1 MANVN
6 QLVRRKQNLRM
17 AVIAL
22 GRTMGGKLL
31 SGLGGATSMMIGAAG
46 AAQSAQ
52 LSYAK
57 GYYGSTDPSLD
68 NQIKAS
74 NNLAT
79 AGFASGIAGFKSISR
94 RFNATAQANGFVAML
109 TAFGS
114 NQGKDAGIT
123 IVNKEN
129 GKRIADMLL
138 GDKKDPDYKMD
149 ELGRVI
155 YYRSGGTTLEG
166 FKF

>member
-1 MANVN
+1 MQKVTTAPGLDAN
-6 QLVRRKQNLRM
+6 
-17 AVIAL
+17 
-22 GRTMGGKLL
+22 
-31 SGLGGATSMMIGAAG
+31 
-46 AAQSAQ
+46 
-52 LSYAK
+52 
-57 GYYGSTDPSLD
+57 
-68 NQIKAS
+68 IKAS

-79 AGFASGIAGFKSISR
+79 AGFSSGIAGFKSISR

-155 YYRSGGTTLEG
+155 YYRSGGNTLEG